1 METSRTA
8 TKGDI
13 PMTFDNLEKIASKRD
28 EDYSN
33 EYWQKFNKDVF
44 TVFIILAWTFI
55 IFVLGYM
62 AR

>member
-1 METSRTA
+1 
-8 TKGDI
+8 
-13 PMTFDNLEKIASKRD
+13 MTFDNLEKIASKRD

-33 EYWQKFNKDVF
+33 EYWQKFNNDVF

>member
-1 METSRTA
+1 
-8 TKGDI
+8 
-13 PMTFDNLEKIASKRD
+13 MTFDNLEKIASKMD